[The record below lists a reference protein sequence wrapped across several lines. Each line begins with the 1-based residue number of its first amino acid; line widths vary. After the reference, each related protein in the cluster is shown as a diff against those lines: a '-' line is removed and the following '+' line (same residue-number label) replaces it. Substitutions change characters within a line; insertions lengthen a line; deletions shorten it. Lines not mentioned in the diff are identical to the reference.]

1 MYAIF
6 WLILTVLDIY
16 FWILIASAVY
26 SWLYAFNVVNP
37 RNQIVASIGQFLY
50 ATTEPVLGPI
60 RRRLPNLNGIDISPI
75 VVIVLIQFLQI
86 FIKTSIIPAVFGA
99 MGG

>member
-1 MYAIF
+1 MVALF
-6 WLILTVLDIY
+6 WLIYTVLDIY

-26 SWLYAFNVVNP
+26 SWLYAFNVINP
-37 RNQIVASIGQFLY
+37 RNQAIASIGQFLY
-50 ATTEPVLGPI
+50 AVTEPVLAPI

-86 FIKTSIIPAVFGA
+86 FLRTSVEPAVFSALG
-99 MGG
+99 